1 MCAKMREKPGDLRE
15 KCAMGHEELRE
26 RHAQVRE
33 MCAINS
39 TGKQTGSGR
48 VCAVCTHPQRTAID
62 DALRQGMTQ
71 AETARLFR
79 LSRHSVNRHALRH
92 LGQPNLEE
100 VAQALADPQAL
111 QHRYFRLCVRF
122 AVQAEERAAGPE
134 LDGKER
140 ELELN
145 GRVRRQDIGFDNRVS
160 SDRIA
165 DAVVKVDGA
174 TAAAGRS
181 GFGIFDFL
189 LAPFH

>member
-1 MCAKMREKPGDLRE
+1 MKKLLIALWLCGIGRADSLLDPNQDMYAMRPLQIG
-15 KCAMGHEELRE
+15 ELVTVVITDSV
-26 RHAQVRE
+26 ATTQSVN
-33 MCAINS
+33 IQNQNS
-39 TGKQTGSGR
+39 SAVSLPLGTGLL
-48 VCAVCTHPQRTAID
+48 
-62 DALRQGMTQ
+62 DALLGGKMSSDGKIQKQDTAASKSEFTNTVTAKVVAVEAGNVVVIQ
-71 AETARLFR
+71 A
-79 LSRHSVNRHALRH
+79 HSVM
-92 LGQPNLEE
+92 
-100 VAQALADPQAL
+100 
-111 QHRYFRLCVRF
+111 
-122 AVQAEERAAGPE
+122 E

>member
-1 MCAKMREKPGDLRE
+1 MSSDGKIQKQDTAASKSEFTNTVTAK
-15 KCAMGHEELRE
+15 
-26 RHAQVRE
+26 V
-33 MCAINS
+33 
-39 TGKQTGSGR
+39 
-48 VCAVCTHPQRTAID
+48 VAVEAGNVVVI
-62 DALRQGMTQ
+62 Q
-71 AETARLFR
+71 A
-79 LSRHSVNRHALRH
+79 HSVM
-92 LGQPNLEE
+92 
-100 VAQALADPQAL
+100 
-111 QHRYFRLCVRF
+111 
-122 AVQAEERAAGPE
+122 E